1 MTGNNHWVSTKH
13 NLGILQP
20 MDKQLLRNA
29 DYLIHQGASEWGL
42 VSLMEQQLFQPGID
56 GSIFQTSR
64 VTRRT
69 H

>member
-1 MTGNNHWVSTKH
+1 ME
-13 NLGILQP
+13 
-20 MDKQLLRNA
+20 KQLLRNA

-56 GSIFQTSR
+56 DSIFQTSR